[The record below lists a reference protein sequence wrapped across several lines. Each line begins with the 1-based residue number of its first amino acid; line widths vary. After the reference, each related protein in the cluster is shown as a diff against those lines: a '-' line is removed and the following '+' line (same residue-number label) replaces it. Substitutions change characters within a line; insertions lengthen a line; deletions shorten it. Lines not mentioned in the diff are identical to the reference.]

1 MFRKNT
7 PSTQGPA
14 LKSTPFVA
22 PKFSAKSA
30 LSAGRQGYTSGVN
43 PVRQI
48 SNAPRNFS
56 KQSLRVIPL
65 GGLEEVGRNMTV
77 FEYGQDIII
86 VDMGLQFP
94 DEDMPGI
101 DYIIPDVTY
110 LKGKEKNIRGV
121 LITHGHY
128 DHIGAIPH
136 LMETLGNPP
145 IYMTELTRG
154 IVMKRQD
161 DYKDK
166 QPLNIH
172 TVKKIDR
179 IRLGAFSVEFFH
191 VNHTIPDAV
200 GLAISSP
207 VGTVIHTGDFKF
219 DHSPISDAPADVAKI
234 ARLGS
239 ENILALMSDSTD
251 SKTPGYSLSES
262 KIAGTLD
269 DIFEQTTNGRLIFA
283 TFSSLISRIQSVV
296 AAAEKNGRKV
306 AVDGYSMKTNVEI
319 ARTLGYLQTKKGTII
334 PISKVNDYPD
344 NKVAILC
351 TGSQGESNAVL
362 MRIVNGE
369 HRFVKVHKNDTF
381 VLSSSVIPGNERTV
395 QAIMDTIYR
404 KDAKVINYKMMDVHA
419 GGHARQEDLKM
430 MINLIRPKYLIPV
443 HGNYYMLKL
452 HGELGVAVGMSQEN
466 IFIGENGRVIEF
478 DYRGNGKVTAEKV
491 PTNHVMVDG
500 LGVGDIGQ
508 VVLRDRQVLAKDG
521 MFVIITIVDGKTKK
535 IVGKPQVT
543 SRGFIFVKENFDL
556 VNATKKK
563 VEEVIAAK
571 TKPDEP
577 ANWDYVKNNIREVVG
592 QFLYTKTQRRPM
604 VLPVVIEV

>member
-1 MFRKNT
+1 MN
-7 PSTQGPA
+7 PA
-14 LKSTPFVA
+14 PAVSA
-22 PKFSAKSA
+22 PVSSSAFSPKADFQRRPQPIGIGHA
-30 LSAGRQGYTSGVN
+30 RHN
-43 PVRQI
+43 
-48 SNAPRNFS
+48 
-56 KQSLRVIPL
+56 LRIIPL
-65 GGLEEVGRNMTV
+65 GGLEEVGRNMTI

-101 DYIIPDVTY
+101 DYIIPDITY

-121 LITHGHY
+121 IITHGHY

-136 LMETLGNPP
+136 LMEALGNPP

-179 IRLGAFSVEFFH
+179 IRLGSFNIEFFH

-200 GLAISSP
+200 GLAINSP

-262 KIAGTLD
+262 KIAETLD
-269 DIFEQTTNGRLIFA
+269 DIFEQTNDGRLIFA

-296 AAAEKNGRKV
+296 AAAEKHGRKV

-319 ARTLGYLQTKKGTII
+319 ARTLGYLQTKKGTFI
-334 PISKVNDYPD
+334 PINKVNEFPD

-395 QAIMDTIYR
+395 QSIMDTIYR

-430 MINLIRPKYLIPV
+430 MINLVRPKYLIPV

-452 HGELGVAVGMSQEN
+452 HGDLGKAVGMEEKN
-466 IFIGENGRVIEF
+466 ILIGENGKVIEF
-478 DYRGNGKVTAEKV
+478 DYRQNGKVTSEKV
-491 PTNHVMVDG
+491 PTNHIMVDG

-535 IVGKPQVT
+535 IIGKPQVT

-571 TKPDEP
+571 TKPGEP

>member
-1 MFRKNT
+1 M
-7 PSTQGPA
+7 
-14 LKSTPFVA
+14 
-22 PKFSAKSA
+22 
-30 LSAGRQGYTSGVN
+30 
-43 PVRQI
+43 I
-48 SNAPRNFS
+48 SPLNRPLARSYSRSN
-56 KQSLRVIPL
+56 LRIIPL
-65 GGLEEVGRNMTV
+65 GGLEEVGRNMTI
-77 FEYGQDIII
+77 FEYGPDIII
-86 VDMGLQFP
+86 VDLGLQFP

-101 DYIIPDVTY
+101 DYIIPDISY

-121 LITHGHY
+121 IITHGHY

-136 LMETLGNPP
+136 IMEKIGNPP

-161 DYKDK
+161 DFKDK
-166 QPLNIH
+166 AALNIH

-179 IRLGAFSVEFFH
+179 LRLGIFNIEFFH

-200 GLAISSP
+200 GLAIGTP
-207 VGTVIHTGDFKF
+207 VGTIIHTGDFKF
-219 DHSPISDAPADVAKI
+219 DHSPISDAPADIAKI

-239 ENILALMSDSTD
+239 ENVLALMSDSTD

-262 KIAGTLD
+262 RIAETLD
-269 DIFEQTTNGRLIFA
+269 EIFQHTEGRLIIA
-283 TFSSLISRIQSVV
+283 TFAALISRIQSVV

-306 AVDGYSMKTNVEI
+306 AIDGYSMKTNVEI
-319 ARTLGYLQTKKGTII
+319 AKNLGYLKCNKNTLI
-334 PISKVNDYPD
+334 PINKINEYPD
-344 NKVAILC
+344 NKVSILC
-351 TGSQGESNAVL
+351 TGAQGESNAVL

-369 HRFVKVHKNDTF
+369 HRFVKVHKADTF

-395 QAIMDTIYR
+395 QSIMDTIYR

-452 HGELGVAVGMSQEN
+452 HGELGISVGMDPKN
-466 IFIGENGRVIEF
+466 ILIGENGKVMEF
-478 DYRGNGKVTAEKV
+478 DYRGNGKVTEEKV
-491 PTNHVMVDG
+491 PTNHIMVDG

-521 MFVIITIVDGKTKK
+521 MFVITTIVDGKTKK

-556 VNATKKK
+556 VNATKKR
-563 VEEVIAAK
+563 VEEIIAQK
-571 TKPDEP
+571 TTPNEP
-577 ANWDYVKNNIREVVG
+577 ANWDYVKNAIRESIG
-592 QFLYTKTQRRPM
+592 SFLYMKTQRRPM
-604 VLPVVIEV
+604 VLPVIIEV

>member
-1 MFRKNT
+1 MSDLLNNLMFRKQQNNSAPAGNVAVQNGNSFT
-7 PSTQGPA
+7 PRPDFEKRHQPLGI
-14 LKSTPFVA
+14 
-22 PKFSAKSA
+22 
-30 LSAGRQGYTSGVN
+30 G
-43 PVRQI
+43 
-48 SNAPRNFS
+48 NARHN
-56 KQSLRVIPL
+56 LRVIPL

-77 FEYGQDIII
+77 FEYGNDIII

-101 DYIIPDVTY
+101 DYIIPDISY

-136 LMETLGNPP
+136 LMEALGNPP

-154 IVMKRQD
+154 IVMKRQE

-166 QPLNIH
+166 APLNIH

-179 IRLGAFSVEFFH
+179 VKLGAFNVEFFH

-200 GLAISSP
+200 GLAINSP
-207 VGTVIHTGDFKF
+207 VGTIIHTGDFKF

-251 SKTPGYSLSES
+251 SRTPGYSLSES
-262 KIAGTLD
+262 KIAKTLD
-269 DIFEQTTNGRLIFA
+269 EIFEHTNGRLIIA
-283 TFSSLISRIQSVV
+283 TFSALISRLQSIIT
-296 AAAEKNGRKV
+296 AAEKHGRKV

-319 ARTLGYLQTKKGTII
+319 ARTLGYLQSKKGTII
-334 PISKVNDYPD
+334 PISKVNEYPD
-344 NKVAILC
+344 GKVVIMC
-351 TGSQGESNAVL
+351 TGAQGESNAVL

-369 HRFVKVHKNDTF
+369 HRFVKVHKDDTF

-430 MINLIRPKYLIPV
+430 MINLVRPKYLIPI
-443 HGNYYMLKL
+443 HGNYFMLKL
-452 HGELGVAVGMSQEN
+452 HGELGQAVGMDEKQVL
-466 IFIGENGRVIEF
+466 IGENGKVIEF
-478 DYRGNGKVTAEKV
+478 DYRQNGKVTNEKV

-535 IVGKPQVT
+535 VIGKPQVT

-563 VEEVIAAK
+563 VEEIIAAK

>member
-1 MFRKNT
+1 MFRKTQAAPGLAQASPAIAAISKTMEKRNLQNRTNT
-7 PSTQGPA
+7 
-14 LKSTPFVA
+14 
-22 PKFSAKSA
+22 
-30 LSAGRQGYTSGVN
+30 N
-43 PVRQI
+43 M
-48 SNAPRNFS
+48 RN
-56 KQSLRVIPL
+56 SLRVIPL
-65 GGLEEVGRNMTV
+65 GGLEEVGRNMTI
-77 FEYGQDIII
+77 FEFGQDIII

-121 LITHGHY
+121 IITHGHY

-136 LMETLGNPP
+136 LMEKIGNPP

-154 IVMKRQD
+154 IVIKRQEEF
-161 DYKDK
+161 KEK
-166 QPLNIH
+166 PQLNIH

-179 IRLGAFSVEFFH
+179 VRLGSFSIEFFH

-200 GLAISSP
+200 GLSISTP
-207 VGTVIHTGDFKF
+207 IGTVIHTGDFKF
-219 DHSPISDAPADVAKI
+219 DHSPVSDAPADIAKI

-251 SKTPGYSLSES
+251 SRTPGYSLSES
-262 KIAGTLD
+262 RISKTLEE
-269 DIFEQTTNGRLIFA
+269 IFEHSEGRLIIA
-283 TFSSLISRIQSVV
+283 TFSALISRIQSVV
-296 AAAEKNGRKV
+296 NAAEKYGRKL

-319 ARTLGYLQTKKGTII
+319 ARTLGYIQSRKGTFI
-334 PISKVNDYPD
+334 PINKINEYPD
-344 NKVAILC
+344 NKVAIIC
-351 TGSQGESNAVL
+351 TGAQGESNAVL

-369 HRFVKVHKNDTF
+369 HRFVKVHKDDTF

-430 MINLIRPKYLIPV
+430 MINLVRPRYLIPI
-443 HGNYYMLKL
+443 HGNYFMLKL
-452 HGELGVAVGMSQEN
+452 HGELGISVGMDPKN
-466 IFIGENGRVIEF
+466 ILIGENGKVIEF
-478 DYRGNGKVTAEKV
+478 DYRGNGKVTSEKA

-521 MFVIITIVDGKTKK
+521 MFVITTIVDGKTNK
-535 IVGKPQVT
+535 IIGKPQVT

-563 VEEVIAAK
+563 VEEVIAQK
-571 TKPDEP
+571 TTPGEP

-604 VLPVVIEV
+604 VLPVIIEV

>member
-1 MFRKNT
+1 M
-7 PSTQGPA
+7 
-14 LKSTPFVA
+14 VA
-22 PKFSAKSA
+22 PQAVYGHAK
-30 LSAGRQGYTSGVN
+30 N
-43 PVRQI
+43 
-48 SNAPRNFS
+48 N
-56 KQSLRVIPL
+56 LRVIPL
-65 GGLEEVGRNMTV
+65 GGLEEVGRNMTI

-101 DYIIPDVTY
+101 DYLIPDVTY

-121 LITHGHY
+121 LITHAHY

-136 LMETLGNPP
+136 LMERIGNPP

-154 IVMKRQD
+154 IVMKRQE

-179 IRLGAFSVEFFH
+179 VRLGVFSVEFFH

-200 GLAISSP
+200 GLAISTP
-207 VGTVIHTGDFKF
+207 AGTIIHTGDFKF
-219 DHSPISDAPADVAKI
+219 DHSPVSDAPADIAKI

-239 ENILALMSDSTD
+239 ENVLALMSDSTD
-251 SKTPGYSLSES
+251 SRTPGYSLSES
-262 KIAGTLD
+262 RIAKTLD
-269 DIFEQTTNGRLIFA
+269 DIFERTEGRLIIA
-283 TFSSLISRIQSVV
+283 TFAALISRIQSVII
-296 AAAEKNGRKV
+296 AAEKHGRKL

-319 ARTLGYLQTKKGTII
+319 ARTLGHLQAKKGTII
-334 PISKVNDYPD
+334 PINKINEYPD
-344 NKVAILC
+344 GKVAIIC
-351 TGSQGESNAVL
+351 TGAQGESNAVL

-369 HRFVKVHKNDTF
+369 HRFVKVHKDDTF

-395 QAIMDTIYR
+395 QGIMDTIYR
-404 KDAKVINYKMMDVHA
+404 KDAKVINYHMMDVHA

-430 MINLIRPKYLIPV
+430 MINLIRPKYLIPI
-443 HGNYYMLKL
+443 HGNYFMLKL
-452 HGELGVAVGMSQEN
+452 HGELGVSVGMDPRN
-466 IFIGENGRVIEF
+466 ILIGENGRVIEF
-478 DYRGNGKVTAEKV
+478 DYRGKGKVTSEKV
-491 PTNHVMVDG
+491 PLSNIMVDG

-508 VVLRDRQVLAKDG
+508 VVLRDRQLLAKDG
-521 MFVIITIVDGKTKK
+521 MFVITVIIDGKTKK
-535 IVGKPQVT
+535 IIGKPQVT

-563 VEEVIAAK
+563 VEEVVAQKTSPDAAV
-571 TKPDEP
+571 
-577 ANWDYVKNNIREVVG
+577 NWDYVKNNIREVVG
-592 QFLYTKTQRRPM
+592 QYLYQKTERRPM